1 MSKLSGVVVLSLA
14 GALAL
19 AGCSDDKK
27 PVEGTTSTTTTTW
40 APSSTTSSP
49 STTTPPATTTGPIAN
64 PDVPAAARAHTP
76 AGAEAFVRYFYDQAN
91 LAGRIPKVGL
101 ISKLSLP
108 SCTTCDNLEGIAA
121 ESVQRGVRVDGDLL
135 LTQSADA
142 GSSSGNGDELV
153 HYVAHQ
159 NVLPIVDARGTRIGT
174 SKAATINTEVSL
186 LWTNT
191 GWGVASIKDI
201 R

>member
-1 MSKLSGVVVLSLA
+1 MSKLSSVVVLSLA
-14 GALAL
+14 GVLAL

-49 STTTPPATTTGPIAN
+49 STTTPPATTTGPVAN

-108 SCTTCDNLEGIAA
+108 SCKTCATLEGFAQDNVA
-121 ESVQRGVRVDGDLL
+121 KGEHLGADLVTTVSANATASNGSGDQPVQFVGR
-135 LTQSADA
+135 
-142 GSSSGNGDELV
+142 
-153 HYVAHQ
+153 Q
-159 NVLPIVDARGTRIGT
+159 NVTNLIDKTGKVIET
-174 SKAATINTEVSL
+174 SQPGMVKTEVTLAWSD
-186 LWTNT
+186 T
-191 GWGVASIKDI
+191 GWAVATVKDI